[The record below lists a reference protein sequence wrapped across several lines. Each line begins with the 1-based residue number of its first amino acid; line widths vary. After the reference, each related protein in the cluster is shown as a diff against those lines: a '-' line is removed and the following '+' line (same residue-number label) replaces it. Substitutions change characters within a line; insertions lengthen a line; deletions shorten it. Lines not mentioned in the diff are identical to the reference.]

1 MEATSMLKLFGD
13 AFRAAIPEWESINL
27 NPTLLD
33 FLLETDGP
41 VTWECDDWKFEA
53 NISESESEES
63 YIIVRYTGDE
73 LPGNCNAAMV
83 DVAKIL
89 GVEISQKG

>member
-1 MEATSMLKLFGD
+1 MLSLFGD

-33 FLLETDGP
+33 FLLEVDGP
-41 VTWECDDWKFEA
+41 VTWECDDWEFEA
-53 NISESESEES
+53 NISTNESEES

-73 LPGNCNAAMV
+73 LPSDYDAAMV
-83 DVAKIL
+83 NVAKIL